1 MAASDGGAQKPRED
15 RMRGA
20 PKPGSGEAV
29 WFGHHREC
37 DPILPDGLEKQVLR
51 PSGSSHIALEQAIEV
66 TPPTP

>member
-1 MAASDGGAQKPRED
+1 
-15 RMRGA
+15 MRGA